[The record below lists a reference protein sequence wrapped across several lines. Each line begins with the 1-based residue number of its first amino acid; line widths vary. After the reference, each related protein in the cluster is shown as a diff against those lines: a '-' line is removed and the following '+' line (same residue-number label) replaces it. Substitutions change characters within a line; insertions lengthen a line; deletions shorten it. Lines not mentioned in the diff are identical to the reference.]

1 MLPEGFEPPTHG
13 LRGRRDDRFATRAIC
28 CNSLGA
34 AGRSRTCIAPIKS
47 RVLCPLSYDGTYPT
61 SRFANCERVC
71 VSVVP
76 SSSSSRSDHPGA
88 GSRNRTEGLRITGA
102 ALWPAKLSQRFFF
115 IGPHLE
121 AHLEPLRRL
130 ERRSARYK
138 PVALPAELQ
147 RQPIFRFKWGDRWDL
162 NPYCEGHNLAC

>member
-1 MLPEGFEPPTHG
+1 MAVSPREQVS
-13 LRGRRDDRFATRAIC
+13 

-47 RVLCPLSYDGTYPT
+47 RVLCLLSYDGTYTT
-61 SRFANCERVC
+61 SLFAKCEGIC

-76 SSSSSRSDHPGA
+76 SPSPLPPDHPEA

-115 IGPHLE
+115 IGPHLGSSG
-121 AHLEPLRRL
+121 AAATTRT
-130 ERRSARYK
+130 
-138 PVALPAELQ
+138 PA
-147 RQPIFRFKWGDRWDL
+147 
-162 NPYCEGHNLAC
+162 